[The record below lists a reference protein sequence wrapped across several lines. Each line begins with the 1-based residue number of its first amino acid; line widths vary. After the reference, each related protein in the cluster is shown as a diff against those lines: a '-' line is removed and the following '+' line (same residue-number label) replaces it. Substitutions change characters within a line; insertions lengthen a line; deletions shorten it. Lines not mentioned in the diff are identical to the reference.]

1 MDAIRTFIAIEL
13 PQAILDQLSDIQA
26 RLKSALPGN
35 VMRWVKPDGI
45 HLTLKFLG
53 QTPDDQIELIA
64 SSLKAGITEHPPFA
78 VEISG
83 AGCFP
88 NLQRPRILWIGVYED
103 QNAKHLS
110 AVQHAVEASIAPLG
124 YPTERREFSPHLTL
138 GRVSRDVRP
147 VDLKKIGAAI
157 GANPIGVLGRFEVT
171 QVALIRSDLQPHGAV
186 YAVISRAPL
195 KGK

>member
-13 PQAILDQLSDIQA
+13 PQAILDQLSEIQA
-26 RLKSALPGN
+26 RFKSVLPGSA
-35 VMRWVKPDGI
+35 VRWVKPDGI

-64 SSLKAGITEHPPFA
+64 SSLKAGVAGHHPFA
-78 VEISG
+78 VEVSG

-88 NLQRPRILWIGVYED
+88 TVQRPRVIWIGVHED

-124 YPTERREFSPHLTL
+124 YPTEHREFSPHLTL
-138 GRVSRDVRP
+138 GRVSREVQP
-147 VDLKKIGAAI
+147 ADLKKIGAAI
-157 GANPIGVLGRFEVT
+157 DPISIGSLGRFEVT

-186 YAVISRAPL
+186 YTVISRAPL
-195 KGK
+195 KP